1 MVPESGSATAGLDVR
16 RYVKLLRRHVLL
28 VVVLT
33 LAFGIGAYAYSARKA
48 PVYESTAQLLY
59 SPQVN
64 VNDPLNQNYVDP
76 TTQELAMQN
85 AVTIIT
91 GPKIGQAVATQLTS
105 AAAVPDYSVSAAVTT
120 SDVNASTPTDNGVAV
135 TVDSTSAIWAAN
147 LANKYAQAFATYST
161 SNEISKLQ
169 SAIAALKSQMKMV
182 APGSAAYASYL
193 SDYQQLQILV
203 ATTQNSGGDFSVAM
217 PAVASGVPISP
228 KPKRSA
234 AIGAILGLVFGVAIA
249 FLIEKLDTRLRDRQ
263 QVGEITKLPVIGRV
277 GRIPPDALAKGPLVV
292 LTEADTRAAEAI
304 RMLRSNL
311 QFASVGEENRVL
323 MVTSPLKSEG
333 KSLLT
338 ANLAASLALA
348 GSRVVLID
356 ADLRRP
362 RVSSLFGMPNTHGVS
377 TVIAGLCTLDEALQI
392 YEIDSGGRTVK
403 VRGNGDR
410 PQVLDAA
417 APAPLTLLTS
427 GPIPP
432 NPGEMVA
439 SRKFAEIIHEL
450 VERGYDH
457 VLIDSPAF
465 LAVGDTTALAS
476 TTDGILLLVNMKLD
490 TRTTLDEACD
500 FLDQL
505 PPRKLGVV
513 INMDTSGKSQHYNYY
528 AQNA

>member
-1 MVPESGSATAGLDVR
+1 M
-16 RYVKLLRRHVLL
+16 
-28 VVVLT
+28 
-33 LAFGIGAYAYSARKA
+33 
-48 PVYESTAQLLY
+48 
-59 SPQVN
+59 
-64 VNDPLNQNYVDP
+64 
-76 TTQELAMQN
+76 
-85 AVTIIT
+85 
-91 GPKIGQAVATQLTS
+91 
-105 AAAVPDYSVSAAVTT
+105 
-120 SDVNASTPTDNGVAV
+120 
-135 TVDSTSAIWAAN
+135 
-147 LANKYAQAFATYST
+147 
-161 SNEISKLQ
+161 
-169 SAIAALKSQMKMV
+169 
-182 APGSAAYASYL
+182 
-193 SDYQQLQILV
+193 
-203 ATTQNSGGDFSVAM
+203 
-217 PAVASGVPISP
+217 
-228 KPKRSA
+228 
-234 AIGAILGLVFGVAIA
+234 
-249 FLIEKLDTRLRDRQ
+249 
-263 QVGEITKLPVIGRV
+263 
-277 GRIPPDALAKGPLVV
+277 